1 MLKTKLA
8 RLGWIQFETE
18 FCHLGQNN
26 NLAAWAGL
34 YIQ

>member
-8 RLGWIQFETE
+8 RLGWIQFEIE
-18 FCHLGQNN
+18 NFHLGHDN